1 MARERDGCAAAGREG
16 GGVSRVCDIFL
27 SLEIGGALWVPAGG
41 SKPSGHTFPTIS
53 EPAQPRRRRCRNAV
67 SRAACGHSRSRT
79 FRVLRCSSPSIGTN
93 GGLCSASRRS
103 TTIIIANTYKSCPK
117 TPFLAWRQTGHGA
130 LQRASVS
137 FHRTRTARTR
147 KSCRGRLRGGANAAA
162 VRLGPRRRRRRRNIP
177 GHKSSTLPQNDGLQ
191 SEELARH
198 NLVELPP
205 HTIYYPL
212 PWCSTMV

>member
-1 MARERDGCAAAGREG
+1 M
-16 GGVSRVCDIFL
+16 CDIFL

-103 TTIIIANTYKSCPK
+103 TTIIIANTSKSCPK
-117 TPFLAWRQTGHGA
+117 TPFLARRQTGHGA

-147 KSCRGRLRGGANAAA
+147 KSCRGRLRGGANTAA
-162 VRLGPRRRRRRRNIP
+162 VRLGPRRRRRRRNTP
-177 GHKSSTLPQNDGLQ
+177 GQKSSTLPQNDGLQ
-191 SEELARH
+191 
-198 NLVELPP
+198 
-205 HTIYYPL
+205 
-212 PWCSTMV
+212 

>member
-1 MARERDGCAAAGREG
+1 MA
-16 GGVSRVCDIFL
+16 
-27 SLEIGGALWVPAGG
+27 
-41 SKPSGHTFPTIS
+41 TIP
-53 EPAQPRRRRCRNAV
+53 EPAQPRRRRCRDAV
-67 SRAACGHSRSRT
+67 SRAACSRSKSRN
-79 FRVLRCSSPSIGTN
+79 FLVLRCSSPSIGTN
-93 GGLCSASRRS
+93 EGLRVCRASRRS

-147 KSCRGRLRGGANAAA
+147 KSCRGRLRGGANTAA

-177 GHKSSTLPQNDGLQ
+177 GQKSSTLPQNDGLQ

-212 PWCSTMV
+212 SSQHRS